1 MKAGGASELQGM
13 GAPGPGGAALGCGQP
28 RMLTAPPNEERRHR
42 QDVLGVHLAWPPSGD
57 LASSQL
63 SSVPPVTQ
71 PRNFLEWRSCKL
83 GLLMGHGWLPLEQR
97 RSNQI
102 T

>member
-13 GAPGPGGAALGCGQP
+13 GAPGPGGAALRCGQP
-28 RMLTAPPNEERRHR
+28 RMLIAPPNEERRYR

-63 SSVPPVTQ
+63 SLVPPVTQ
-71 PRNFLEWRSCKL
+71 A
-83 GLLMGHGWLPLEQR
+83 
-97 RSNQI
+97 
-102 T
+102 